1 MLVIK
6 TIRDG
11 VIHIYEQDGFA
22 IHLPGSEQ
30 YKFAEFLL
38 EKLEKTPREI
48 STIYY
53 TQALYNDEEC
63 TEVFRPEAIFFSHR
77 VSGESD
83 KMVGVIVATNPSDSG
98 EPIDEIEMPYEILT
112 EDDEVYVTN
121 EAGKTVYKF

>member
-6 TIRDG
+6 TICDG

-30 YKFAEFLL
+30 YRFAESLL
-38 EKLEKTPREI
+38 EQLEKTPKEV

-53 TQALYNDEEC
+53 TQALYSDEAC
-63 TEVFRPEAIFFSHR
+63 TEVLRPEEILFSHR
-77 VSGESD
+77 LNGESN
-83 KMVGVIVATNPSDSG
+83 KLVGVIVEVSPPDSG
-98 EPIDEIEMPYEILT
+98 EPIDEIEVPYRLIT

-121 EAGKTVYKF
+121 EAGKTVYKL